1 MNDNMFNVRI
11 PRRWYHN
18 IIAIGIINY
27 IFFII
32 ASLVVI
38 FLGQIIPL
46 AEPYATAI
54 YTLIMS
60 FGLVILLYALL
71 RRYGDKLPAVTMGLQ
86 SSMPLRHY
94 IVGFILGAVYF
105 TVIMIIVVLLG
116 GMRIGFNVDFSVGT
130 LGGVLLLLLGFTIQG
145 SAEEV
150 AMRGY
155 ILQVVAKRN
164 GLWFGIIAN
173 SILFAILHG
182 TNSGITVIPV
192 INLFLFGLFASL
204 MTVYY
209 GNILPVCGF
218 HVAWN
223 WFQGS
228 FYGILVSGQRL
239 PGGSVLVSKVVQGKD
254 YISGGDFGIEGSL
267 VCTAVLII
275 GIVYYYIMANRCNR
289 I

>member
-1 MNDNMFNVRI
+1 MNDNMFDVRI

-18 IIAIGIINY
+18 IIAIGVINY

-32 ASLVVI
+32 GAMVVYFLSLI
-38 FLGQIIPL
+38 FPL
-46 AEPYATAI
+46 AELYYMSI
-54 YTLIMS
+54 YTLMVN
-60 FGLVILLYALL
+60 FGLVILFYALL

-86 SSMPLRHY
+86 SFSPLRHY
-94 IVGFILGAVYF
+94 IVGFALGAIYF
-105 TVIMIIVVLLG
+105 TVIIIAVVLLG
-116 GMRIGFNVDFSVGT
+116 GMRIGFNVDFSLGT
-130 LGGVLLLLLGFTIQG
+130 FASILLLLLGFTVQG

-182 TNSGITVIPV
+182 TNTGIAVIPI

-239 PGGSVLVSKVVQGKD
+239 PGGSVLVSDVVDGKAL
-254 YISGGDFGIEGSL
+254 ISGGAFGIEGSL
-267 VCTAVLII
+267 VCTVVLII
-275 GIVYYYIMANRCNR
+275 GIVYYFIMANRCNR